1 MLLTWYFFAPKM
13 ILRAHTEIC
22 SDSWGPMHEIPLTLS
37 TDPRFLALLQTLKP
51 HARTGGKNV

>member
-1 MLLTWYFFAPKM
+1 
-13 ILRAHTEIC
+13 
-22 SDSWGPMHEIPLTLS
+22 MHEIPLTLS